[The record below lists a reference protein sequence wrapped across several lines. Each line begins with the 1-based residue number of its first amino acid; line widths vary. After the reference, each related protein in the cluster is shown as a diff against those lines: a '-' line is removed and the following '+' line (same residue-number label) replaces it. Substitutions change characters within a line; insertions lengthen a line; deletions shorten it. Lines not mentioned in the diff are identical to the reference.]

1 MGELERS
8 RGVEGVWNCGKVVDG
23 AKHNG
28 IRPSSHGN
36 ERELE
41 TNMPCQEVEP
51 CREVEPGDHIGKP
64 KASKAIGAVKGMEMV
79 SDTMGDKMV
88 RMVQQAAH
96 TATQNESKQDH

>member
-1 MGELERS
+1 MG
-8 RGVEGVWNCGKVVDG
+8 C
-23 AKHNG
+23 
-28 IRPSSHGN
+28 PSSHGN
-36 ERELE
+36 EHELE

-64 KASKAIGAVKGMEMV
+64 KAIGATKGMEMV

-96 TATQNESKQDH
+96 AATQNESKRDH